1 MRLVT
6 FFAISNDHL
15 SRVRFVTLRTL
26 RDLAV
31 DIMAI
36 GTILGRMFAFKLLEL
51 FVLLCVAGKTC
62 IGNFAREGDVQRRMR
77 VFMTAETALKFEM
90 GLPHM
95 ALIALGNDLLD
106 RRRMAGMTTRTTNVL
121 VFSARC

>member
-1 MRLVT
+1 M
-6 FFAISNDHL
+6 
-15 SRVRFVTLRTL
+15 RFVALSAL

-31 DIMAI
+31 DGVTEGAVK
-36 GTILGRMFAFKLLEL
+36 GGMFALIVPELNNLLG
-51 FVLLCVAGKTC
+51 VAGDTGIC
-62 IGNFAREGDVQRRMR
+62 YFARKRNVQGRMR
-77 VFMTAETALKFEM
+77 VFVTAETALKFEM